1 MQTCFRLYIGVLR
14 PSRDNNS
21 YVVNV
26 SPILPY
32 TGGVSGVHN
41 TCDETDASFD
51 PQRASVQPEV
61 MLIWEELDEGRTI
74 LTDLQV
80 RI

>member
-1 MQTCFRLYIGVLR
+1 M
-14 PSRDNNS
+14 
-21 YVVNV
+21 
-26 SPILPY
+26 
-32 TGGVSGVHN
+32 HN